1 MGGQKFSL
9 ASEKELEETGVY
21 ADVKQHMYKGW
32 PSMAFLNHR
41 KRLKIMTQGR
51 LMKDLMQKKNY

>member
-1 MGGQKFSL
+1 MGGQKFYL

-21 ADVKQHMYKGW
+21 AGVKHMCKGW

-41 KRLKIMTQGR
+41 KKLKFMPQGK
-51 LMKDLMQKKNY
+51 LMKDLM